1 MLTQG
6 DLATSPP
13 SKKAGGE
20 AGGTSPP
27 FEPSDGGGRIP
38 PEGNFRERAFDP
50 PPGKSRRR
58 GRLMPAKPSIS
69 SIMIGSDHDLISLF
83 EHDLVGKPVPA
94 FPDHALRSWTL
105 SPLQGAARQSAT
117 THRS

>member
-38 PEGNFRERAFDP
+38 PEGNFRERAFEPAPRKEPSAGATSAGDSLLLLDHDP
-50 PPGKSRRR
+50 T
-58 GRLMPAKPSIS
+58 
-69 SIMIGSDHDLISLF
+69 GSDRDLVSLP
-83 EHDLVGKPVPA
+83 EHDLVGKS
-94 FPDHALRSWTL
+94 PDHALRSWPL
-105 SPLQGAARQSAT
+105 SPLQGAARKGAT
-117 THRS
+117 TRRS